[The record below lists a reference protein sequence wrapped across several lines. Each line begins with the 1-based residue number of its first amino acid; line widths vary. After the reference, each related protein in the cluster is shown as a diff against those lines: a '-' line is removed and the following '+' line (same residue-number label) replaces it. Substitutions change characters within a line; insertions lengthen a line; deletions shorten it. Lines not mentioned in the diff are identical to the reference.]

1 MHVKI
6 NGIATAVPPFSIDQA
21 EVRDAMNIAMD
32 HAMPP
37 RIARIYDNTGVDTRH
52 LVQPAEAYLRGQDW
66 PTRNRLYLDAGQK
79 LLERVAQTALR
90 EAGLVAGDIDM
101 ILCVSSTGIATPSI
115 PTQMLEPMGFRP
127 GTPIL
132 PLFGYGCA
140 GGVIGLQVARDMV
153 LADPARKVLLLTME
167 LCSLAFRF
175 GDISKKAIIAS
186 TLFGDGSSAIVL
198 SAEGDGAALGAF
210 AQHSWPGTRAMM
222 GWDIDEM
229 GLGLVLSRDIPSFV
243 SREFGPVLDR
253 FLADQGMAKAQL
265 AEPACH
271 PGGRKVVEALE
282 HWLGTGAR
290 LEHTRKVLASHGN
303 MSAPTVHFVLQS
315 LLTTNDD
322 RPILMT
328 ALGPGFTGAM
338 GLVAR

>member
-1 MHVKI
+1 MLVKI
-6 NGIATAVPPFSIDQA
+6 NGLATAVPPFPIDQA

-32 HAMPP
+32 QSMPK
-37 RIARIYDNTGVDTRH
+37 RIAQIYDNTGVDTRY
-52 LVQPAEAYLRGQDW
+52 LVQPANAYLSGQDW
-66 PTRNRLYLDAGQK
+66 PTRNRLYLNAGQE
-79 LLERVAQTALR
+79 LLERVAQEALR
-90 EAGLVAGDIDM
+90 EAGLTPADIDM

-115 PTQMLEPMGFRP
+115 PTQMLEPIGFRP
-127 GTPIL
+127 NTTIL

-153 LADPARKVLLLTME
+153 LADPKRKVLLLTME

-198 SAEGDGAALGAF
+198 SAGGNGPSLGAF
-210 AQHSWPGTRAMM
+210 TQHSWPGTRSMM
-222 GWDIDEM
+222 GWDIDEL

-243 SREFGPVLDR
+243 GRHFGPVLDR
-253 FLADQGMAKAQL
+253 FLADRGLAKADL

-282 HWLGTGAR
+282 TWLGTGTR
-290 LEHTRKVLASHGN
+290 LEHTRKVLGGHGN

-315 LLTTNDD
+315 LLATPDD

-338 GLVAR
+338 GIVER